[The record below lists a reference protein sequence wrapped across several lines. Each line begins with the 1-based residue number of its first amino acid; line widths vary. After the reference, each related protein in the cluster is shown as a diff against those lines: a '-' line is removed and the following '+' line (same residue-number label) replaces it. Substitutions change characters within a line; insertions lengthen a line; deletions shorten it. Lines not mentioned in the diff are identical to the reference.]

1 MVDFLV
7 SCTVFAAVYVMYAL
21 APVSRGT
28 LLYTQFSGFH
38 GVTAG
43 LLVAVKQVMPHHEF
57 KLLGP
62 IRFSAKVRMLPLMPN
77 ACAAQAAPTGSMHT

>member
-1 MVDFLV
+1 MV
-7 SCTVFAAVYVMYAL
+7 SCTVFLAVYVMYATSPT
-21 APVSRGT
+21 ARGT

-43 LLVAVKQVMPHHEF
+43 LLVAVKQVMPHHEV

-62 IRFSAKVRMLPLMPN
+62 LKFTAKVRMCM
-77 ACAAQAAPTGSMHT
+77 CARLCVRT